1 MKKDNVLLD
10 KARILS
16 NEPYSVQIF
25 RDQTTTGEPIFLVVH
40 PELPGCMA
48 QGKTIKEA
56 LEDLKDATE
65 TYILSLLED
74 RIDVPKP
81 IAETTITTM
90 NVSQDYQDDYNAGG
104 PNFLEQLGNVVRPVA
119 RQKMGEVAV
128 IVQHSGTKL
137 IEENSGTW
145 PDRFCADY
153 I

>member
-1 MKKDNVLLD
+1 MKKDKALLE

-16 NEPYSVQIF
+16 GEPYSVQIF

-48 QGKTIKEA
+48 QGKTIEEA

-65 TYILSLLED
+65 MYILSLLED

-90 NVSQDYQDDYNAGG
+90 NVSKENYQDDYNAGE
-104 PNFLEQLGNVVRPVA
+104 PSFLEQLGNVVRPVA

-128 IVQHSGTKL
+128 IV
-137 IEENSGTW
+137 
-145 PDRFCADY
+145 
-153 I
+153 